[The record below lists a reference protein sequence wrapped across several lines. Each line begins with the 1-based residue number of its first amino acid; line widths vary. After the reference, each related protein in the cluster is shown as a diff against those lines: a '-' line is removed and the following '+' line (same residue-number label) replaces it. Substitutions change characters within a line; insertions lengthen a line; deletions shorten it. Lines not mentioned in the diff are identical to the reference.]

1 MTNVVEFR
9 QASKNGPL
17 VRVEDFDLKINH
29 TNGWLKAEFYGVG
42 LDDVADPESE
52 VDVYAITMLDGRVVY
67 TNFSGYD
74 NLTNY
79 EQIIPYGRVKQLDGS
94 YKLLNLRPAENI
106 QDYIKINTERVST
119 IRFVGE
125 GLENPTNSSSTV
137 NVWRVALT
145 TGGSFLTSENYA
157 SNF

>member
-9 QASKNGPL
+9 QARKNGPL
-17 VRVEDFDLKINH
+17 VEVQNPDLKINH

-42 LDDVADPESE
+42 LENATDPESE

-67 TNFSGYD
+67 TNFAGYD
-74 NLTNY
+74 LLTNF

-94 YKLLNLRPAENI
+94 YKLLNLRPAETT
-106 QDYIKINTERVST
+106 QDYIKINTARVST

-125 GLENPTNSSSTV
+125 GLQDPTDPASTV

-145 TGGSFLTSENYA
+145 TGGSFLTSQSYA
-157 SNF
+157 NEF